1 MVEHDP
7 EKDKGFRVV
16 DRRRFTS
23 SGDERPDAEPLPAE
37 SKAAELPKR
46 APEPRAQAPRGPGA
60 GRPPEP
66 VPGGVD
72 FLSFAASLATNALAA
87 MGALPEEQ
95 GAGLPRSPELAREYI
110 DVLAMLQAKTR
121 GNLTPQEERALQQLI
136 TDLRLQFVE
145 MSRRR

>member
-16 DRRRFTS
+16 DRRRFDS
-23 SGDERPDAEPLPAE
+23 SGDERPDAEPLPDE
-37 SKAAELPKR
+37 S
-46 APEPRAQAPRGPGA
+46 QASKGPGG
-60 GRPPEP
+60 GRPPEPEP

-95 GAGLPRSPELAREYI
+95 AAGLPRSPELAREYI

-121 GNLTPQEERALQQLI
+121 GNLTPQEERALQQMI

-145 MSRRR
+145 LSRRR